1 MLLGTLTNSL
11 SIVIG
16 SLIGFLL
23 RKNLPKKYA
32 DSMMIGINLA
42 VILIGI
48 SLALKTDDFLIL
60 ILSLGLGSG
69 LGELLSIQ
77 ARLESF
83 GGWVEKKIS
92 GPGDDLS
99 RGFIA
104 ASLVFCVGSMAVI
117 GSLESGLTGDH
128 QILFAKSMLDGIA
141 SVFFVCSFGI
151 GVLFSALAVL
161 VYQGAIT
168 LGAAVIK
175 PLLTEA
181 VIQQMSAA
189 GGLLIV
195 ALGLNLLEIRKIKV
209 ANMLPSIFLPPL
221 FSLVI
226 RAWTALTG
234 S

>member
-1 MLLGTLTNSL
+1 
-11 SIVIG
+11 
-16 SLIGFLL
+16 
-23 RKNLPKKYA
+23 
-32 DSMMIGINLA
+32 MIGINLA

-69 LGELLSIQ
+69 LGEFLSVQ
-77 ARLESF
+77 ERLESF
-83 GGWVEKKIS
+83 GKRVEKRLFS
-92 GPGDDLS
+92 AGDVLS

-128 QILFAKSMLDGIA
+128 QILFAKSALDGIA

-151 GVLFSALAVL
+151 GVLFSSISVL
-161 VYQGAIT
+161 VYQGVIT
-168 LGAAVIK
+168 LGASLVK
-175 PLLTEA
+175 PFLTDA

-195 ALGLNLLEIRKIKV
+195 ALGLNMLEIRKIKV
-209 ANMLPSIFLPPL
+209 ANMLPSIFLPPF
-221 FSLVI
+221 FSVI
-226 RAWTALTG
+226 VRAWTTLTG